1 MKALIAWMCL
11 VLVPVINALG
21 NPLPGSC
28 RICQKRGICKPP
40 DCVCCSDRMPFPRRK
55 TPQMVYF
62 TFDDAVAS
70 QIIPYYKKLF
80 PPDRF
85 NPNGCPIAMTLF
97 VSDKDTIY
105 SQVKDFYDHG
115 MEIGVHSV
123 THDHLTPETFAQE
136 AQGQKDKLVAAGIPE
151 KAITG
156 WRSPFLEVEGNTQF
170 KNLTYLGFKYDA
182 TLSTAQTDGRGRSFP
197 IPFTLDYGW
206 PFSCRINDCPTEPHK
221 GFWEVPVVELRM
233 THDRPCVYV
242 DACPIPW
249 GNQSA
254 ASELLWHNFNRYYEG
269 NRAPLG
275 FNMHAGWFYD
285 PTRLKAMD
293 QFIEA
298 LSQKD
303 DVYILTISQ
312 VIEWL
317 KNPTPLD
324 GIKYFDPWG
333 CSRSR
338 KIIFPEES
346 QLWKD
351 VHHHPHHNS
360 RVSQPWLQ
368 HRDTVQEQQQVAP
381 KETDPKPQGTQSSR
395 HSPSWWQNHS
405 WLFERKSQPR
415 QEVDQNTGNPPEA
428 KAPPEPKRN
437 VVYTVKKKPEV
448 DSRSGTPM
456 GGIGRMMGSKRST
469 SQSAAPTPKPRKEGP
484 NPSQVGADSH
494 SSILWTIGSKVPDT
508 RGKVPSDSNAGQL
521 MKVLFEADLQHP
533 QLPQQRLTTAKPL
546 VPKTNSRFPTPEQ
559 ALTRSFP
566 RSDIRSVSINERMPS
581 GFSQDAPVS
590 VVPENMKI
598 NSASTQEVPHQ
609 IEQNKQGINLG
620 PSQEP
625 QPTDS
630 ASIKESQREKLA
642 RLKQQLDGLHAK
654 YIDASNAQS
663 PQAAKATQVEPKRHI
678 PSQGER
684 RRDPSRPRPSKTGR
698 DRQGRDSL
706 INDQARLD
714 KDYKIL
720 DFIEPKINQGNR
732 PSRKKPSDTPE
743 FIFEPIKSKKSTH
756 ERRIPD
762 LSSRDIPVSDRP
774 QDHKPDAQML
784 DSNTNIQATI
794 ARQTV
799 DVDPWSNP
807 RMSDQSRDINAGIN
821 ETPKSTM
828 STGRSVE
835 GLPFLPDHLMDH
847 PRPDA
852 ARSQDPSQT
861 TSSLDANKMTFR
873 FGPTEPEIN
882 APASS
887 VPRPPQQTDLR
898 VREPSQEHRTTSADK
913 IRFRFGQME
922 PEINVPASGV
932 PLPPH
937 QPDLRVQ
944 EPSQEHRATSTDKI
958 RFRFGPV
965 EPEIN
970 APASGVQLPPRQPD
984 TRVQEPSQKR
994 NGDKMTFRL
1003 GRMEPETN
1011 APASGV
1017 PPPPSHH
1024 PDTFGQESSQ
1034 RLQTSNDDNISFR
1047 FRSTEPEMNQP
1058 SSPDFPPQ
1066 PPPQSRLP
1074 FLPDHLTDN
1083 PPPASSQ
1090 QPAAPALPEIVFRFG
1105 NPNDHKNEP
1114 APGNIPSRNLEEE
1127 TRQREM
1133 MDAWFKQ
1140 QQKAAQPE
1148 HGVPPVD
1155 TATTSADTAD
1165 SEGERILDMLSKMK
1179 APNPSTNHQQ
1189 DLPPSN
1195 FAPQPPDTFDSNLH
1209 FGETNPPQSPPTQ
1222 PLPAASS
1229 PVDRFMKTGSLSDIN
1244 FGKSSSLGQHGTLNT
1259 DIAPEQSADFN
1270 DKLSAFLASQ
1280 GASGAPVSPDSQPQE
1295 IISVEQPIAGSQ
1307 SHNGPL
1313 SPGTFVDSPTFI
1325 NTQGIDEMPPSHVL
1339 HANEGLLPS
1348 VPYNPPVTVPPQSTA
1363 SYTTEP
1369 PYGVCQQDINCF
1381 LPDCLCKSVEIPG
1394 GIHASETPQIVY
1406 IVMDGNVNT
1415 YMEPKIKS
1423 IFDGTRR
1430 NPNGCRISGTMFL
1443 SHKYSNYTIVKSL
1456 SRMGVEIGLAGMQPI
1471 NNENVSLLKQD
1482 IDNQL
1487 HNLVQYGVDTSEV
1500 SGWSSPGLN
1509 PKGDEQFRI
1518 LNRKRFYDSTLLTVD
1533 SDQRLLWPFTLDFSW
1548 GEPCLIETCP
1558 KQPHYGMWEVPIIPL
1573 RLDKT
1578 NATCKYADSCTLQ
1591 QMNVLETKD
1600 YLWDNFKRYY
1610 NGNKAPF
1617 GIRIHQFWFHT
1628 HFADSL
1634 QGLTEFLDEILQLND
1649 VYITSVAKMLDWLQ
1663 QPTPLSDLH
1672 VFPFWMC

>member
-1 MKALIAWMCL
+1 MKVLVAWMCL
-11 VLVPVINALG
+11 VVLVPMINALG
-21 NPLPGSC
+21 SPLPGSC
-28 RICQKRGICKPP
+28 RICQRRGMCKPP

-151 KAITG
+151 KSITG

-170 KNLTYLGFKYDA
+170 KNLTYLGFTYDA

-333 CSRSR
+333 CTRSR
-338 KIIFPEES
+338 KIIFPEDR

-351 VHHHPHHNS
+351 VHHHSHHNS
-360 RVSQPWLQ
+360 GVSQPWLQ

-381 KETDPKPQGTQSSR
+381 KETDPKLQGTRSGTHSS
-395 HSPSWWQNHS
+395 SWWQNHS
-405 WLFERKSQPR
+405 WLFERKGQPR
-415 QEVDQNTGNPPEA
+415 KEVDQNTGNPPEA
-428 KAPPEPKRN
+428 KAPTEPKRN
-437 VVYTVKKKPEV
+437 VVYTIKKKPEM
-448 DSRSGTPM
+448 DPMSDTPM

-469 SQSAAPTPKPRKEGP
+469 SQSAAPAPKPRTEGP
-484 NPSQVGADSH
+484 KPSQVEPDSH

-508 RGKVPSDSNAGQL
+508 RRKAPSDSNTGRL
-521 MKVLFEADLQHP
+521 MKVLFEADLQHREM
-533 QLPQQRLTTAKPL
+533 PQQRSTTAKPH
-546 VPKTNSRFPTPEQ
+546 VPKTKSRFPTPQQ
-559 ALTRSFP
+559 ALARSLP
-566 RSDIRSVSINERMPS
+566 RSDIRSDTKLFSVNERMPS
-581 GFSQDAPVS
+581 VFPQETPVS
-590 VVPENMKI
+590 IVPENMKI
-598 NSASTQEVPHQ
+598 NSASTQEVPQQ
-609 IEQNKQGINLG
+609 IEQNKQGVNLG

-625 QPTDS
+625 QGTDS
-630 ASIKESQREKLA
+630 ASFKESQREKLA

-654 YIDASNAQS
+654 FIDAPNAPGSQV
-663 PQAAKATQVEPKRHI
+663 AKTTPTTSSQTQVEPKRHI

-684 RRDPSRPRPSKTGR
+684 HRDQSRPRPSKTGT
-698 DRQGRDSL
+698 DWQGRDSL

-714 KDYKIL
+714 KDYRIL
-720 DFIEPKINQGNR
+720 DFIEPQINQGNR
-732 PSRKKPSDTPE
+732 PSRKKPSDIRE
-743 FIFEPIKSKKSTH
+743 FIFEPIKSKKSTP
-756 ERRIPD
+756 ERRMPN
-762 LSSRDIPVSDRP
+762 LSSRDIPVSGKPQEHRP
-774 QDHKPDAQML
+774 DVQML

-799 DVDPWSNP
+799 NDDPWSNP

-828 STGRSVE
+828 PTGRSLE
-835 GLPFLPDHLMDH
+835 ELPFLPDHLVDH
-847 PRPDA
+847 PRPDVTKA
-852 ARSQDPSQT
+852 QVPSQT
-861 TSSLDANKMTFR
+861 TSSLDANKMTFS
-873 FGPTEPEIN
+873 FGPMELETN
-882 APASS
+882 APASG
-887 VPRPPQQTDLR
+887 VPLPPQQPDTR
-898 VREPSQEHRTTSADK
+898 VQEPFQKHSSPNADK
-913 IRFRFGQME
+913 MSFRFGPME
-922 PEINVPASGV
+922 PETNAPASGV

-937 QPDLRVQ
+937 QPDTMIQ
-944 EPSQEHRATSTDKI
+944 EPSQNHRNS
-958 RFRFGPV
+958 
-965 EPEIN
+965 N
-970 APASGVQLPPRQPD
+970 S
-984 TRVQEPSQKR
+984 
-994 NGDKMTFRL
+994 DKM
-1003 GRMEPETN
+1003 
-1011 APASGV
+1011 
-1017 PPPPSHH
+1017 
-1024 PDTFGQESSQ
+1024 
-1034 RLQTSNDDNISFR
+1034 SFR
-1047 FRSTEPEMNQP
+1047 FRPTEPEMNQA
-1058 SSPDFPPQ
+1058 SSPDF
-1066 PPPQSRLP
+1066 PPQSRLP

-1083 PPPASSQ
+1083 PLPAVSQ
-1090 QPAAPALPEIVFRFG
+1090 PKQPALPEIVFRFG
-1105 NPNDHKNEP
+1105 NPNVHNNEP
-1114 APGNIPSRNLEEE
+1114 APVNMPSRNLEEE
-1127 TRQREM
+1127 TRQREK

-1148 HGVPPVD
+1148 HGVPPVN
-1155 TATTSADTAD
+1155 TATASAGSPV

-1179 APNPSTNHQQ
+1179 ASNPSTNHQP
-1189 DLPPSN
+1189 DLPPGN
-1195 FAPQPPDTFDSNLH
+1195 FATQRPDTFDPNLH
-1209 FGETNPPQSPPTQ
+1209 FGETNPPQLPPTQ
-1222 PLPAASS
+1222 PLSAATS
-1229 PVDRFMKTGSLSDIN
+1229 PVDRFMKIGSLSDIN
-1244 FGKSSSLGQHGTLNT
+1244 FGKPSTLGQPGTLDT

-1270 DKLSAFLASQ
+1270 DKLSAFLSSQ
-1280 GASGAPVSPDSQPQE
+1280 RAPGAPVSSDSQRQE
-1295 IISVEQPIAGSQ
+1295 ILSVEQPIAGRQ

-1313 SPGTFVDSPTFI
+1313 SPGPFVDSPTLI
-1325 NTQGIDEMPPSHVL
+1325 NTPALDEMPPVDVL
-1339 HANEGLLPS
+1339 PANQGLLPS
-1348 VPYNPPVTVPPQSTA
+1348 VPYNPPVTVPPRSSD

-1394 GIHASETPQIVY
+1394 GIHGSQTPQIVY

-1456 SRMGVEIGLAGMQPI
+1456 SRIGVEIGLAGMQPI

-1487 HNLVQYGVDTSEV
+1487 HNLAQYGVDTSEV

-1509 PKGDEQFRI
+1509 PKGDKQFRI
-1518 LNRKRFYDSTLLTVD
+1518 LNKKRFYDSTLLTVD
-1533 SDQRLLWPFTLDFSW
+1533 SDQKLLWPFTLDFSW

-1573 RLDKT
+1573 KLDKT

-1610 NGNKAPF
+1610 NSNKAPF

-1634 QGLTEFLDEILQLND
+1634 QGLTEFMDEILQLND

-1672 VFPFWMC
+1672 LFPFWMC